1 MKIKTLLNTLVLLA
15 GIVLLSAC
23 GQPSTNNKN
32 ATVME
37 STPATAQIPV
47 KTGYSIVN
55 GIKMYYE
62 TYGQG
67 GIPLV
72 LIHGGGS
79 TIQTSFSKM
88 IPLLATDRQVVAM
101 ELQAHGRSED
111 RDAPETFEQDA
122 DDVYALLQ
130 NLHIDS
136 ADVMGFSNGANT
148 AMLLATRHPQQVRR
162 LVLVSGFYKRDGM
175 QPWFWGMMKNASLK
189 DMPMELQEAYKK
201 VAIDPNH
208 LETMHNKDRDRML
221 GFKDWGD
228 DVLKSI
234 KAPALVMSADKDVM
248 TPEHAVAMHNLIPNS
263 KLVILPGYHGEFLG
277 EIMYPRPSKMPE
289 VTAMIIEDFLNGE
302 QNHD

>member
-1 MKIKTLLNTLVLLA
+1 MAINKKLTLLILIISTALA
-15 GIVLLSAC
+15 SSC
-23 GQPSTNNKN
+23 GQSSTNSKKTQ
-32 ATVME
+32 TVE
-37 STPATAQIPV
+37 SIQTNEQSPV
-47 KTGYSIVN
+47 KTGYSTVN

-62 TYGQG
+62 IYGQG

-79 TIQTSFSKM
+79 TIQTSFSKI
-88 IPLLATDRQVVAM
+88 IPYLSQHRQVIAM

-111 RDAPETFEQDA
+111 RNAPETFEQDA

-136 ADVMGFSNGANT
+136 ADIMGFSNGANT
-148 AMLLATRHPQQVRR
+148 AMQLAIRHPQQARR
-162 LVLVSGFYKRDGM
+162 LVLVSGFYRRDGM
-175 QPWFWGMMKNASLK
+175 QPWFWDMMKNASLK

-221 GFKDWGD
+221 GFKDWSD

-234 KAPALVMSADKDVM
+234 KAPALIMSADQDVM
-248 TPEHAVAMHNLIPNS
+248 TPEHAVAMHRLIPNS
-263 KLVILPGYHGEFLG
+263 KLVILPGFHGEFLG
-277 EIMYPRPSKMPE
+277 EIMYPKASAMPKA
-289 VTAMIIEDFLNGE
+289 TAMIIDEFLQTE
-302 QNHD
+302 